1 MIKVLINQT
10 SLSSQKLGGRIINI
24 VYMWKRNFPTTVFGT
39 NEFEGRR
46 EGRRI
51 NEQEISNFSCLT
63 SWKREKLRAIN

>member
-1 MIKVLINQT
+1 MKKKFSN
-10 SLSSQKLGGRIINI
+10 
-24 VYMWKRNFPTTVFGT
+24 TVFGT

-63 SWKREKLRAIN
+63 SWKREKKKKYIR